1 MRVEDLLVYGKT
13 YCHSDHVKLLLADLL
28 NLNPLELLNH
38 LEDIVE
44 DEKIDLFKK
53 EIKSLKEGKPLQ
65 YVIGNVNFYGNRFL
79 VNENVLIPRFETEE
93 LVENTINYLNFL
105 GKKDLKIL
113 DIGCG
118 SGVIGLT
125 LKQKYP
131 TSEVDLLDISE
142 KALEVAQQN
151 AKNLNLD
158 VNFIK
163 SDVFENVDKK
173 YDLIISNPPYIKD
186 EEEIEDIVKNNEPN
200 IALYAGKDGL
210 DVYKK
215 ILKEVKYYVND
226 PCLIAFEIGM
236 TQKEDLINLTNKYLD
251 NVIIETKKDLS
262 DKDRMI
268 FILKKWI
275 KNK

>member
-93 LVENTINYLNFL
+93 LVENTINYLNLL

-142 KALEVAQQN
+142 KAIEVAQQN

-275 KNK
+275 KYK

>member
-93 LVENTINYLNFL
+93 LVENTINYLNL
-105 GKKDLKIL
+105 LRKKDLKIL

-142 KALEVAQQN
+142 KAIEVAQQN

-215 ILKEVKYYVND
+215 ILKEVKYYMND

-275 KNK
+275 KYK

>member
-1 MRVEDLLVYGKT
+1 M
-13 YCHSDHVKLLLADLL
+13 
-28 NLNPLELLNH
+28 
-38 LEDIVE
+38 
-44 DEKIDLFKK
+44 
-53 EIKSLKEGKPLQ
+53 
-65 YVIGNVNFYGNRFL
+65 
-79 VNENVLIPRFETEE
+79 
-93 LVENTINYLNFL
+93 
-105 GKKDLKIL
+105 
-113 DIGCG
+113 
-118 SGVIGLT
+118 
-125 LKQKYP
+125 
-131 TSEVDLLDISE
+131 
-142 KALEVAQQN
+142 
-151 AKNLNLD
+151 NLD

-186 EEEIEDIVKNNEPN
+186 EEEIEGIVKNNEPN

-215 ILKEVKYYVND
+215 ILKEVKYYMND

-275 KNK
+275 KYK